1 MTSVRKTH
9 EKKTFMARIERFLE
23 PRRFLI
29 ITSLA
34 SLICIGLMV
43 FVDRPVAVHLNQT
56 MEEPARQ
63 AWNAVTR
70 FGLARPYFI
79 FFIFVFLAARFMFV
93 RTAPMTIAGWYANAA
108 RFALFGLLSAAVAGI
123 VVNIIKFTLGRAR
136 PPLLLDEGEYG
147 FTPGSIEW
155 AFNSFPSG
163 HAQVGLMMA
172 TILALAIPR
181 LSYLFFF
188 AGALI
193 ALSRVMIGVHYASDI
208 VFGAFV
214 GISTALLLKT
224 YVYGDLES
232 LSFVNY
238 RTAGEQT
245 DTSASGTIIN
255 AGQSEAPR

>member
-1 MTSVRKTH
+1 MTSARHIDETT
-9 EKKTFMARIERFLE
+9 TFMARIERFLE
-23 PRRFLI
+23 PRRLLI
-29 ITSLA
+29 MTSLV
-34 SLICIGLMV
+34 SLICIGLIM
-43 FVDRPVAVHLNQT
+43 FVDRPVAVHISRT
-56 MEEPARQ
+56 IEEPARQ
-63 AWNAVTR
+63 IWITITR

-108 RFALFGLLSAAVAGI
+108 RFALFGFLCAAVAGI
-123 VVNIIKFTLGRAR
+123 VVNVIKFAVGRAR
-136 PPLLLDEGEYG
+136 PPLLLNEGDYG
-147 FTPGSIEW
+147 FDPGSIEW

-188 AGALI
+188 AGSMI

-214 GISTALLLKT
+214 GISTALLLKK
-224 YVYGDLES
+224 YVYGNLES

-238 RTAGEQT
+238 RTASGQT
-245 DTSASGTIIN
+245 DMSASGTTID
-255 AGQSEAPR
+255 AGKSEAPR